1 MCIFNPYSGYTVL
14 HSIAGRLKPVWE
26 FFAERIRLKNE
37 VELIRGNLK
46 LQDEKKKRKSSSNE
60 EDEDDYEINVVTRS
74 VEKF

>member
-1 MCIFNPYSGYTVL
+1 M
-14 HSIAGRLKPVWE
+14 WE

-60 EDEDDYEINVVTRS
+60 EDEDDYEINVVTRLIEIS
-74 VEKF
+74 